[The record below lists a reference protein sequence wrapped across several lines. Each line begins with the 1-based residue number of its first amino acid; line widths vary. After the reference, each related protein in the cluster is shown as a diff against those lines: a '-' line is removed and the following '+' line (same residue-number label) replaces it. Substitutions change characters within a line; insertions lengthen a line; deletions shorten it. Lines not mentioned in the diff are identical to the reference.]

1 MANVKYPIEQIIEFI
16 NIPEGLPIYLLFLFE
31 KSNKI
36 VDTLM
41 FIKNHIND
49 IKKLAPSIK

>member
-1 MANVKYPIEQIIEFI
+1 MANVRYPIEQIIEFI

-31 KSNKI
+31 KINKI